1 MHWGGEHMAKRDL
14 STIDLVQQKLRL
26 AEDVMIWPV
35 RECGELVYRF
45 EIPSLHQFFRVGY
58 AEYVLI
64 SMLDGKTTLP
74 EACGLAAVKLGPDAP
89 TAAQASTI
97 ARWLID
103 HQLACL
109 ENDAE
114 PSRVAA
120 SQNVVCDGAPH
131 GGSSKTLLKRLNPF
145 WLKVPFPKSG
155 KWVPRIADKLKPL
168 CSFYV
173 VAASFMV
180 CCVAAW
186 QFAVHSDRFLSTST
200 EVFHRS
206 NWIYLLLTW
215 VLLKLVHELAH
226 AVVCAHTGSE
236 VSEAGLVFV
245 LFAPLAYVNVT
256 SCWRLSDRWK
266 RIAVASAGMYI
277 ELLIAS
283 IAFLFWLNVSNVQAK
298 FLLDNVVWMAGF
310 STVLFNLNILMRF
323 DGYYIL
329 ADLVDVPNLYGEAT
343 QAVKSWFRR
352 LIVGQASEPSR
363 LYGWRRKFVLLY
375 GLAVFTWRIFVCVSL
390 MIAAAVM
397 FSGAGVLLSLL
408 GIYFWFAGPVKQL
421 CAFAMTLWRSEP
433 ERAVRSVILSAVGVA
448 SVSIGLFVI
457 PFPTAIRVPGIVEY
471 TPSTIVRSGVDGFV
485 RKIHVTE
492 GDDVELGQ
500 LLMEIEN
507 DDLLNRLEQ
516 LRIKR
521 QQCEIEISLAVDE
534 HDAANAYVNRQVLVS
549 LDEQIANLQRQ
560 VQGMK
565 VIAPRAGRVI
575 VRDLGSM
582 LGTFVEEGSQLLN
595 VADDD
600 SKEIVAMVG
609 QREIDDVRAMG
620 SSEVNICTADWM
632 TSVGILDRVE
642 PQATDTLAWHALAA
656 TEGGPLPVR
665 ESHGDRDSPSL
676 RLLEPLFQVRIRPA
690 AMTSTQLPAGIR
702 VTASLGY
709 RTDTVASRATSFLAE
724 WWQDA
729 NVKSQMQ

>member
-1 MHWGGEHMAKRDL
+1 MPWGGERMVKRDL

-45 EIPSLHQFFRVGY
+45 EIPALHQFFRVGY

-74 EACGLAAVKLGPDAP
+74 EACGLAAAKLGPDAP
-89 TAAQASTI
+89 TTAQALTI
-97 ARWLID
+97 ARWLIE

-109 ENDAE
+109 ENDAT
-114 PSRVAA
+114 PSRRAA
-120 SQNVVCDGAPH
+120 SQNIASDASQH
-131 GGSSKTLLKRLNPF
+131 GGSGKTLLKGFNPF

-155 KWVPRIADKLKPL
+155 KWVPEIAGKLKPL
-168 CSFYV
+168 CSFYA
-173 VAASFMV
+173 VACSLMV
-180 CCVAAW
+180 CCVAVW
-186 QFAVHSDRFLSTST
+186 QFALHSDLFLSTSV

-226 AVVCAHTGSE
+226 AVVCAQTGSE

-283 IAFLFWLNVSNVQAK
+283 IAFLFWLNVSNVQVK
-298 FLLDNVVWMAGF
+298 FLLDNVVWMAGV
-310 STVLFNLNILMRF
+310 STLLFNLNVLMRF

-329 ADLVDVPNLYGEAT
+329 ADLVEVPNLYGEAT
-343 QAVKSWFRR
+343 QAAKNLLRR
-352 LIVGQASEPSR
+352 LILGQASEPSR
-363 LYGWRRKFVLLY
+363 LYGWRRKFVVLY
-375 GLAVFTWRIFVCVSL
+375 GLAAFTWRMFVCVSL
-390 MIAAAVM
+390 MIAASVM

-408 GIYFWFAGPVKQL
+408 GIYLWFAGPIKQL
-421 CAFAMTLWRSEP
+421 FTFLMALWRSEP
-433 ERAVRSVILSAVGVA
+433 ERALRAVILSGAGLAVL
-448 SVSIGLFVI
+448 SMGLFVI

-485 RKIHVTE
+485 REIHVAE
-492 GDDVELGQ
+492 GEEVESGQ

-507 DDLLNRLEQ
+507 DELLNRLKQ
-516 LRIKR
+516 LRIKK
-521 QQCEIEISLAVDE
+521 QQCAIEISLAVDE
-534 HDAANAYVNRQVLVS
+534 HDAAKAYVNRQVLASV
-549 LDEQIANLQRQ
+549 DEQLANLQQQ
-560 VQGMK
+560 VQCMN
-565 VIAPRAGRVI
+565 VTAPRSGRVI
-575 VRDLGSM
+575 VRNLDDM
-582 LGTFVEEGSQLLN
+582 LGTFVEEGTQLLN
-595 VADDD
+595 VADDG
-600 SKEIVAMVG
+600 SKEVIAMVG
-609 QREIDDVRAMG
+609 QREIDDVRALG

-632 TSVGILDRVE
+632 TLPGFLDRVE

-665 ESHGDRDSPSL
+665 DSNDDQDLPSL

-690 AMTSTQLPAGIR
+690 ALTATQLPAGIR

-729 NVKSQMQ
+729 NARSRMR